1 MPKINSAFTALIRN
15 PGRDS
20 LLDYL
25 ARRFTYHSVAEWTR
39 LLDMGRL
46 ELDGTVAR
54 GNESLREAMSLRFAV
69 VDYDEP
75 EVPLDYRILER
86 DGDICFAHKPGGMPV
101 HRTGRIFF
109 QTLANLVKENL
120 GDDSWAPL
128 NRLDRETSGLV
139 AFARGP
145 DIFRAYA
152 PGSEGSQWA
161 KFYIAVVRGAP
172 PAASGSINQALGEMP
187 GSVIRCQMHPLAQGK
202 SALTLYRTIAVQ
214 DGLALLALS
223 PITGRKHQLR
233 AHLAGLGCP
242 IVGDKIYS
250 LEGKAYRKQLDGEL
264 DAADYAELGAERHL
278 LHSFCLRLGI
288 TGQPTREA
296 WDWDVGAAFAG
307 VFKALKARAWC
318 ATPAFI
324 SFLAEA
330 EAARQEWQ
338 ARRT

>member
-25 ARRFTYHSVAEWTR
+25 TRRFTYHSPAEWSR
-39 LLDMGRL
+39 LLDLGRL

-54 GNESLREAMSLRFAV
+54 GDECLREAMSLHFAV

-75 EVPLDYRILER
+75 EIPLDYRILER

-109 QTLANLVKENL
+109 QTLANLVKESL

-139 AFARGP
+139 AFARGA
-145 DIFRAYA
+145 DAFRAYA
-152 PGSEGSQWA
+152 PGSEVSRWS

-172 PAASGSINQALGEMP
+172 PAASGSIDQALGEMP
-187 GSVIRCQMHPLAQGK
+187 GSLIRCQMHPQLQGK
-202 SALTLYRTIAVQ
+202 PALTLYRTIARR
-214 DGLALLALS
+214 DGLTLLALS

-233 AHLAGLGCP
+233 AHLSGLGCP

-250 LEGKAYRKQLDGEL
+250 LEGKAYRKQLDAEL
-264 DAADYAELGAERHL
+264 DASDYRELGAERHL
-278 LHSFCLRLGI
+278 LHAFFLRLEVE
-288 TGQPTREA
+288 GQSSREA
-296 WDWDVGAAFAG
+296 WDWDVGGAFAG
-307 VFKALKARAWC
+307 AFKALEARTWC
-318 ATPAFI
+318 STPAFGH
-324 SFLAEA
+324 FLAEA
-330 EAARQEWQ
+330 EAARQEWE
-338 ARRT
+338 ARRS